1 MLTLKKGR
9 ERELPAQ
16 CHRRI
21 KEVLMERENY
31 FNEPTVDLNDLSLFP
46 ADIYE
51 WTKRNPNPNV
61 SIQCQKNPNSLDD
74 YAKRLAKE
82 LITVLKG

>member
-1 MLTLKKGR
+1 
-9 ERELPAQ
+9 
-16 CHRRI
+16 
-21 KEVLMERENY
+21 MEGKTY
-31 FNEPTVDLNDLSLFP
+31 FNEPKVDLNNLSLFP

-51 WTKRNPNPNV
+51 RTKRNPNPKV

-74 YAKRLAKE
+74 YAKRLAQE